1 MTAKTTSRIG
11 LGDKPLVG
19 AAPKPFKAPPI
30 YRRIF
35 FYVLEH
41 DADEF
46 AFSLLHCAVHRLG
59 AEQIKHND

>member
-19 AAPKPFKAPPI
+19 AAPKPFKAPPT

-46 AFSLLHCAVHRLG
+46 AFSLLHCAVH
-59 AEQIKHND
+59 